1 MRTLLVL
8 LILAGAAEAQQKAV
22 VTIAQPGAYLITTD
36 AAGGISIERVTAIT
50 VGGGPVVLPSVPPI
64 VPPVPPVPP
73 TPATKADQ
81 IKAAAVA
88 VSDPQKAMTATNL
101 ATLMGLLESQVKAGT
116 IKDYPAI
123 SATVNWMWDQMTKG
137 RESNW
142 KPVKDLIGNHL
153 AAMAQE
159 GAQPEEYAGY
169 FADAGDAISSAVPVT
184 YEATEDPLH
193 IDIAFLMHL
202 FEFFVKYILPMILK

>member
-1 MRTLLVL
+1 LLASSAIGQVQT
-8 LILAGAAEAQQKAV
+8 IIEIAA
-22 VTIAQPGAYLITTD
+22 PGRYVA
-36 AAGGISIERVTAIT
+36 T
-50 VGGGPVVLPSVPPI
+50 VGANGQLSVAGPVATISPGGVVPVPVPPNPPV
-64 VPPVPPVPP
+64 VPPVVPP
-73 TPATKADQ
+73 TPVTKADQ

-88 VSDPQKAMTATNL
+88 VTDPQKATTAANL
-101 ATLMGLLESQVKAGT
+101 ATLMGLIESQVKAGT

-142 KPVKDLIGNHL
+142 KPVKDLIGSHL

-184 YEATEDPLH
+184 YEAAEDELNIN
-193 IDIAFLMHL
+193 IDTLMKL
-202 FEFFVKYILPMILK
+202 FEFFIKYILPMILK